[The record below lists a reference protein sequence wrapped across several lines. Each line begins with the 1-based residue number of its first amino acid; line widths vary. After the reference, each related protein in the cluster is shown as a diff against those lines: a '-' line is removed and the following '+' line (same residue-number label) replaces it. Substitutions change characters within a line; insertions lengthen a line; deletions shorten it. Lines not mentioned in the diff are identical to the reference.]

1 MRYPK
6 TEMRILIR
14 TYMYIKLLRKFVVKV
29 NKNQTKISIFVAKCH
44 YLIEIYGIS
53 GRFFPRNLISNCFAI
68 RESTR
73 GKSRERKKRRR
84 RISLEQCTFYD
95 YDCLM

>member
-1 MRYPK
+1 
-6 TEMRILIR
+6 
-14 TYMYIKLLRKFVVKV
+14 MYIKLFRKFVAKV
-29 NKNQTKISIFVAKCH
+29 NKSQTKISIFVAKCH
-44 YLIEIYGIS
+44 YVIEICSIPV
-53 GRFFPRNLISNCFAI
+53 RFFPRNPISDCFAI

-73 GKSRERKKRRR
+73 GKSRERKKGRR